1 MEVKLLRFSLA
12 QHIQGITQRRID
24 SQLLRYL
31 TFFSLC
37 YLSLVC
43 ALNLWTISFYI
54 PTLKC
59 LRLTGHRCHCSGQ
72 DSFKTGGSHRPG
84 GIFEIVTGLLLWL
97 ASWFKKKKKDLYL
110 FSSIF
115 VFTNGNKIFEWESQ
129 STVRISL

>member
-12 QHIQGITQRRID
+12 QHIQGITQRRTD
-24 SQLLRYL
+24 AQLLRYL

-59 LRLTGHRCHCSGQ
+59 LRLTRHRRHCSGQ
-72 DSFKTGGSHRPG
+72 DSFKTGESHRLG
-84 GIFEIVTGLLLWL
+84 EIFEIVTGLLLWL
-97 ASWFKKKKKDLYL
+97 ASWFKKKKDLYL

-115 VFTNGNKIFEWESQ
+115 VFTNGNKIFEWESH